1 MAVET
6 NDKKLSDLLRWVEEG
21 NAQLPEFQRERV
33 WDDTKICKLIESI
46 TSGYP
51 MGAAM
56 FLANEGENIRFKYRK
71 FVGVADN
78 VEATYNL
85 RNLGV

>member
-21 NAQLPEFQRERV
+21 NAQLPEFQRDWV

-56 FLANEGENIRFKYRK
+56 FLANEGENIRFKVILPFK
-71 FVGVADN
+71 NDI
-78 VEATYNL
+78 
-85 RNLGV
+85 

>member
-1 MAVET
+1 
-6 NDKKLSDLLRWVEEG
+6 
-21 NAQLPEFQRERV
+21 
-33 WDDTKICKLIESI
+33 
-46 TSGYP
+46 

-56 FLANEGENIRFKYRK
+56 FWANGGENIRFKYRK

-85 RNLGV
+85 RNFFWGVLPKKIYGLVGDRKSTRLNSSHAT

>member
-21 NAQLPEFQRERV
+21 NAQLPEFQRDWV

-56 FLANEGENIRFKYRK
+56 FLANG
-71 FVGVADN
+71 G
-78 VEATYNL
+78 
-85 RNLGV
+85 